1 AARDCLTEYLRRLQT
16 PPGFLGLLVVY
27 TWVER
32 AIDQWSRQASL
43 DGVRDNARASNPF
56 VGYVE
61 ALAEGVDSLFGTA
74 RGE

>member
-1 AARDCLTEYLRRLQT
+1 
-16 PPGFLGLLVVY
+16 VVY

-43 DGVRDNARASNPF
+43 DGVRDNPRVSNPF
-56 VGYVE
+56 IGYVE

-74 RGE
+74 KRRVSG